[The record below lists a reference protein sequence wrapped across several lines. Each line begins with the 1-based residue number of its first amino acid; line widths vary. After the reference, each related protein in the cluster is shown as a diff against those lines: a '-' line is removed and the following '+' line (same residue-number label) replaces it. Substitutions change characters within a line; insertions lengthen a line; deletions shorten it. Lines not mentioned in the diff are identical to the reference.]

1 MSSFFEGW
9 VHSDAARKDSI
20 DLKRVYIDIC
30 GGNLHDAVIFSQ
42 IMFWHEPNKRGESR
56 LAVLKNGHYWLAKRY
71 EDWYEECRIDT
82 DTARKCIDRLVKSKL
97 LIKKVYHFK
106 GKPTV
111 HIRVDKDEF
120 QRRILALS
128 DTTGQIEPKRPDVSD
143 GNDTTG
149 QMEMIPQVISY
160 TETTTEITPE
170 STTTTTVVDEPDVKS
185 EPPKPVADPEAVG
198 KVVRAYESHIGM
210 ITPHIKELL
219 VAAVQDYP
227 LDWIL
232 EAINIAVENNVLKWR
247 YAGAILESWRT
258 KGKTGGK
265 KILSIEDAPSNEAL
279 AEQARLRELKAKA
292 AAEEQARLR
301 EKAQERSA

>member
-1 MSSFFEGW
+1 MSAKILGRIW
-9 VHSDAARKDSI
+9 DLVLTPAQQIVMLALADHADHVGGSI
-20 DLKRVYIDIC
+20 KPGVPLVAWKTGYSERQVRR
-30 GGNLHDAVIFSQ
+30 
-42 IMFWHEPNKRGESR
+42 IMHELETSG
-56 LAVLKNGHYWLAKRY
+56 L
-71 EDWYEECRIDT
+71 
-82 DTARKCIDRLVKSKL
+82 LVKEQERR
-97 LIKKVYHFK
+97 

-111 HIRVDKDEF
+111 YRIDLSKGVPKEPYVPREDRKTRDKMSVTSTDNLTPDKLSPLTLRGENIAPTPDMASAETARIHQKDEPS
-120 QRRILALS
+120 INNNN
-128 DTTGQIEPKRPDVSD
+128 P
-143 GNDTTG
+143 
-149 QMEMIPQVISY
+149 PQV
-160 TETTTEITPE
+160 
-170 STTTTTVVDEPDVKS
+170 V
-185 EPPKPVADPEAVG
+185 DPEAIG

-219 VAAVQDYP
+219 LAAVEAYP

-265 KILSIEDAPSNEAL
+265 KILSIEDAPTNEAL
-279 AEQARLRELKAKA
+279 TEQARLRELKAKA